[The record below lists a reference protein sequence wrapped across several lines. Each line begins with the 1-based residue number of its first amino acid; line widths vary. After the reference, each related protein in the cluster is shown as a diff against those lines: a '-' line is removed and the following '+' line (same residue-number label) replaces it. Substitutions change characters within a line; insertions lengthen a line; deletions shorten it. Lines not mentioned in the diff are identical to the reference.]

1 MTDEFE
7 KLKAAMK
14 SGPPTPDPGAK
25 KATLA
30 IAMQAFEDQREE
42 NAALRQGPAAEARP
56 TPESPRHAGL
66 MQGVREMF
74 SKLSTKAGLAATTGI
89 VAAGLAA
96 VVIIP
101 QMNEGGAPEVVTV
114 SEGPTDTSAKP
125 KVREQAESASEQQVA
140 RQEVVAADEARAD
153 DGAAG
158 GAAATE
164 AVEALTESEAP
175 MEADAMADVAAE
187 PVPAPSVAPRT
198 ATVARKRSATAGAAN
213 DGTLGRIAGTF
224 APPRTDEGTVAR
236 PAPDTEAYP
245 EAESNPV
252 KVASEEPVSTFS
264 IDVDTASYSVV
275 RSSLNAGRMPPP
287 DAVRVEEMVNYF
299 PYAYAAP
306 EADDPAPFKS
316 TVVVSETP
324 WNPDTQLVTV
334 AIRGEMP
341 VVEDRPPLN
350 LVFLVDSSGSM
361 SDANKLPL
369 LKQSLRLM
377 LPELRPEDQ
386 VAIVAYAGSSGL
398 VLPPTPAGER
408 AKILAALDNIGAGGS
423 TAGAAGL
430 EQAYAV
436 AEEMTEQGEI
446 SRVLLATDG
455 DFNVGLSSPDE
466 MKDFIEEKRDSGTFL
481 SVLGFGRGNLN
492 DALMQSLAQNGNGQA
507 AYIDTLNEARK
518 VLVDQLTGALFPIA
532 SDVKIQVEFN
542 PAEVAEY
549 RLIGYETRALKRED
563 FNNDK
568 IDAGEIGAGHSVT
581 AIYEITPVGSPA
593 VLNDPLRYGSADA
606 SVAPAQAE
614 QDSPELAFL
623 RMRWKEPGES
633 ESELLEFP
641 ITEGMGDATS
651 ETRFASA
658 IAGFGQLLKGS
669 NYLGDWSYAEAIEL
683 ANGAKGEDE
692 FGYRAE
698 AVNLMRLA
706 ESLSR

>member
-1 MTDEFE
+1 MTDEFD

-14 SGPPTPDPGAK
+14 SAPPAPDPEAK
-25 KATLA
+25 QAATAL
-30 IAMQAFEDQREE
+30 AMQAFDDQREE
-42 NAALRQGPAAEARP
+42 NLATRQGLAEGARL
-56 TPESPRHAGL
+56 TPEGPRKAGL
-66 MQGVREMF
+66 LQGVREMF
-74 SKLSTKAGLAATTGI
+74 AKLSTKAGLAATTGI

-101 QMNEGGAPEVVTV
+101 QMREPGTPEVITV
-114 SEGPTDTSAKP
+114 NETPVGADDARTDRA
-125 KVREQAESASEQQVA
+125 QLADD
-140 RQEVVAADEARAD
+140 DEARA
-153 DGAAG
+153 GATT
-158 GAAATE
+158 GASVPPPEVAQTE
-164 AVEALTESEAP
+164 AAPKVAQEEVAEAAPVTEAP
-175 MEADAMADVAAE
+175 MEADAMPDVDAEAAPE
-187 PVPAPSVAPRT
+187 LAAGVAPAR
-198 ATVARKRSATAGAAN
+198 ARKEGTGA
-213 DGTLGRIAGTF
+213 LGRIAGASQPMPVPPPSDGYV
-224 APPRTDEGTVAR
+224 APQE
-236 PAPDTEAYP
+236 PDTEAFP
-245 EAESNPV
+245 EAEDNPV
-252 KVASEEPVSTFS
+252 KVAAEEPVSTFS

-275 RSSLNAGRMPPP
+275 RSSLNAGRMPPV

-306 EADDPAPFKS
+306 EADDPAPFKP
-316 TVVVSETP
+316 TVVVGETP

-334 AIRGEMP
+334 AIQGELP

-350 LVFLVDSSGSM
+350 LVFLIDSSGSM
-361 SDANKLPL
+361 NQANKLPL

-408 AKILAALDNIGAGGS
+408 SKILNALDNIGAGGS

-430 EQAYAV
+430 QQAYAV
-436 AEEMTEQGEI
+436 AEEMTEEGEI

-455 DFNVGLSSPDE
+455 DFNVGLSSPDQ
-466 MKDFIEEKRDSGTFL
+466 MKEFIEDKRESGTFL

-568 IDAGEIGAGHSVT
+568 VDAGEIGAGHSVT
-581 AIYEITPVGSPA
+581 AIYEVTPVGSPA

-614 QDSPELAFL
+614 SANPELAFL

-633 ESELLEFP
+633 ESTLLEFP
-641 ITEGMGDATS
+641 ITEGMGEATS
-651 ETRFASA
+651 ETRFAAA
-658 IAGFGQLLKGS
+658 IAGFAQLLKGS
-669 NYLGDWSYAEAIEL
+669 DYLGDWSYAEAIAL

-706 ESLSR
+706 DSLSQ

>member
-1 MTDEFE
+1 MTDEFD
-7 KLKAAMK
+7 KLKAALQ
-14 SGPPTPDPGAK
+14 SAPPAPEAQAK
-25 KATLA
+25 ARAMAL
-30 IAMQAFEDQREE
+30 AMQAFDDEREE
-42 NAALRQGPAAEARP
+42 NAAIRQGLANGPRL
-56 TPESPRHAGL
+56 TPEGPRKAGL

-101 QMNEGGAPEVVTV
+101 QMQNGGGPEAITV
-114 SEGPTDTSAKP
+114 SETPAP
-125 KVREQAESASEQQVA
+125 KERVQAPVRQDVAS
-140 RQEVVAADEARAD
+140 ADETRAD
-153 DGAAG
+153 DGAASG
-158 GAAATE
+158 GASE
-164 AVEALTESEAP
+164 AVEELAESEAP
-175 MEADAMADVAAE
+175 MEADAMADVAAAE
-187 PVPAPSVAPRT
+187 PAPAPSGTPRPA
-198 ATVARKRSATAGAAN
+198 ATVRKRAAIGDQNGA
-213 DGTLGRIAGTF
+213 LGGIAGVTRPMPV
-224 APPRTDEGTVAR
+224 PPPPSDGGYVQPE
-236 PAPDTEAYP
+236 PDTEAFP
-245 EAESNPV
+245 EAEQNPV

-306 EADDPAPFKS
+306 EADDPAPFKP

-334 AIRGEMP
+334 AIQGEMP

-361 SDANKLPL
+361 NQANKLPL

-408 AKILAALDNIGAGGS
+408 AKILNALDNIGAGGS

-436 AEEMTEQGEI
+436 AEEMTEEGEI

-455 DFNVGLSSPDE
+455 DFNVGLSSPE
-466 MKDFIEEKRDSGTFL
+466 AMKDFIEKKRDSGTFL

-542 PAEVAEY
+542 PTEVAEY

-568 IDAGEIGAGHSVT
+568 VDAGEIGAGHSVT
-581 AIYEITPVGSPA
+581 AIYEVTPVGSPA
-593 VLNDPLRYGSADA
+593 VLNDPLRYGSADV

-614 QDSPELAFL
+614 QDNPELAFL
-623 RMRWKEPGES
+623 RMRWKEPGAS

-641 ITEGMGDATS
+641 ITEGMGEATD
-651 ETRFASA
+651 ETRFAAA

-669 NYLGDWSYAEAIEL
+669 DYLKGWSYADAIEM
-683 ANGAKGEDE
+683 ANGAKGTDE

-706 ESLSR
+706 QSLSQ